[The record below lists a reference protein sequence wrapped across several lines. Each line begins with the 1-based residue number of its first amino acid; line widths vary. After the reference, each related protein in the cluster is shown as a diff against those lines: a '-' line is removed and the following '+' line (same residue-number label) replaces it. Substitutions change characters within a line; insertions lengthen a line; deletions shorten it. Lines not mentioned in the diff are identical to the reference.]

1 MPIPRTSTTTDDR
14 EVGAARYTCHRPTER
29 TVRLSEYAVN
39 LIPLR
44 QGVELDDFA
53 GFSAEVDQPT
63 LLAQDVVLGFDAYAI
78 TRRDESAPSV
88 DIVEVMHVRSWS
100 EWVEVRDN
108 AEAIKPVAE
117 GFEQRVDPSTV
128 RTLFG
133 TRIEPR

>member
-1 MPIPRTSTTTDDR
+1 MI
-14 EVGAARYTCHRPTER
+14 
-29 TVRLSEYAVN
+29 RLSEPGEYAIN

-53 GFSAEVDQPT
+53 RFSAEVDQPT
-63 LLAQDVVLGFDAYAI
+63 LLAQDVVLGFDAYAV
-78 TRRDESAPSV
+78 TRRDEGAPGV
-88 DIVEVMHVRSWS
+88 DIVEVMHVRSWA

-108 AEAIKPVAE
+108 ADAIKPVGA

-133 TRIEPR
+133 NRIEPR